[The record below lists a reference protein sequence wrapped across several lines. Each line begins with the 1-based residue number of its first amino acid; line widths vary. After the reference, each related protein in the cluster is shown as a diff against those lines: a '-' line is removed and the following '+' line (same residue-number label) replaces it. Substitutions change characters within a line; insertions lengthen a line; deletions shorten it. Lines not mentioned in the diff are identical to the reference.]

1 MTDEVKK
8 SKQSCDGEKNDHL
21 LTAREILDG
30 CDVIRDWL
38 YDDDE

>member
-1 MTDEVKK
+1 MTDETKN
-8 SKQSCDGEKNDHL
+8 SEQSRDSEKNDHL